1 MQLKILRKDWQ
12 NLDNWSTPELRKYP
26 WWYDGITPEEYDRE
40 REYYYQNF
48 DKLVKI
54 GLYKPLWKQNE
65 KD

>member
-1 MQLKILRKDWQ
+1 M
-12 NLDNWSTPELRKYP
+12 DNWSTPELRKYP
-26 WWYDGITPEEYDRE
+26 WWYDGMTPEEYDRE

-48 DKLVKI
+48 DKLVKT